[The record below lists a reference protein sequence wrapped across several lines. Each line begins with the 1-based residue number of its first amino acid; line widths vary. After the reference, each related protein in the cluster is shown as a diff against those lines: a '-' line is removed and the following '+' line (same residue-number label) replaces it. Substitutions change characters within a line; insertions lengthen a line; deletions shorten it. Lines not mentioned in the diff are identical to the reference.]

1 MTGNQIVALHRV
13 AVLLFLGGSIA
24 FAQSSGSPATLR
36 NADGRSGAISASSS
50 AAQQTGHRAEVV
62 YSQGKLEVNANNSS
76 LNQILRDIALQT
88 GMKITGG
95 VADERVYGRYG
106 PAAPVKILESLLD
119 GTGINM
125 LLMTTASDAPPEL
138 ILTPRQGGAT
148 PPEPASVIA
157 RTQPVPQAAISEGSS
172 NAPTVDP
179 AAKAVT
185 NESPPPNGIPTPQ
198 QVFEHMQ
205 QLKAQQRAQQRSPQ

>member
-24 FAQSSGSPATLR
+24 FAQSSG

-125 LLMTTASDAPPEL
+125 LLMTTASDSSPEL

-185 NESPPPNGIPTPQ
+185 NESPPPNGVPTPQ

>member
-1 MTGNQIVALHRV
+1 MTGNQIVAMHRA
-13 AVLLFLGGSIA
+13 AVLLFLGGGVT

-36 NADGRSGAISASSS
+36 NADGRPAAISASSS
-50 AAQQTGHRAEVV
+50 TVQQTEHRAEVL

-88 GMKITGG
+88 GMKITGS
-95 VADERVYGRYG
+95 VVDERVYGKYG
-106 PAAPVKILESLLD
+106 PAAAAKIRESLLN
-119 GTGINM
+119 GTGVNM

-148 PPEPASVIA
+148 PPEPAPVIA
-157 RTQPVPQAAISEGSS
+157 RTQPIPQAAISEGSS
-172 NAPTVDP
+172 NAPAVDP

-185 NESPPPNGIPTPQ
+185 NESLPPTPQ

-205 QLKAQQRAQQRSPQ
+205 QLKAQQRAQQRPPQ